1 MIFNPAEI
9 GGYMSAII
17 QAELIGRA
25 LEQAAAES
33 ADDTMMI
40 YEGTD
45 ISFGDVD
52 AISDR
57 VASGLLKLGFNK
69 GDKIGIIGLN
79 QPEWIYTYFAAAK
92 IGVVITGLSVRYRD
106 TEIEYIL
113 NQSETRAVLSLA
125 ALGEMDYVAFFKGF
139 QSKIPTVKEY
149 IFMGGDG
156 FEGSFAFSDL
166 MNTDIDQA
174 ALDQAKDSVQPDD
187 NMIIIY
193 TSGTTGTPK
202 GAVITHKSQLASAAA
217 QAVHTKIGPDD
228 CYPMVMPFNHVG
240 GITCGVLTTL
250 LGKGKYV
257 LIPMFSPDY
266 VVEQLKKY
274 PATIGT
280 GVPTIYTLL
289 MMTESYMAL
298 DHSKMRVA
306 IVGGSNADG
315 TLLKQM
321 KDTYP
326 NATVMNLYGLSESS
340 GTLVM
345 SPWDCDFD
353 MTAESIGKPI
363 GDFIVQIRDENGK
376 ELPQGEIG
384 ELCFKGDAV
393 ISEYYG
399 MPEKS
404 AEAFKDGWV
413 FTGDMGF
420 LNEQG
425 FIVLKGRKKEMYIQ
439 GGFNV
444 YPVEV
449 ENLLASHPKV
459 AMVAGIGVKD
469 DVLGEVG
476 RYYIIPAPGSEPT
489 EDEIKEFCKEHLA
502 DYKVPRQIVFR
513 PELPMTPAGK
523 IMKSMLENEG

>member
-1 MIFNPAEI
+1 
-9 GGYMSAII
+9 MSSII

-25 LEQAAAES
+25 LEQAAEES
-33 ADDTMMI
+33 PDQTMMI
-40 YEGTD
+40 YEGKE
-45 ISFGDVD
+45 ISFGEVNM
-52 AISDR
+52 ITDR
-57 VASGLLKLGFNK
+57 VAAGLLKLGFSK
-69 GDKIGIIGLN
+69 GDKIGIIALN
-79 QPEWIYTYFAAAK
+79 QPEWLYTYFAAAK

-106 TEIEYIL
+106 SELEYIL
-113 NQSETRAVLSLA
+113 NQSETRAVLSLPA
-125 ALGEMDYVAFFKGF
+125 AGELSYIDFFNGF
-139 QSKIPTVKEY
+139 REKLPSVKEF
-149 IFMGGDG
+149 IFLGGDG
-156 FEGSFAFSDL
+156 FEGSLRFSDL
-166 MNTDIDQA
+166 VNTEVDRA
-174 ALDQAKDSVQPDD
+174 ALDRAKAAVTSDD
-187 NMIIIY
+187 DMIIIY

-202 GAVITHKSQLASAAA
+202 GAVITHKSQMASARA
-217 QAVHTKIGPDD
+217 QAIHTRIGPDD
-228 CYPMVMPFNHVG
+228 CYPLALPFNHVG

-250 LGKGKYV
+250 LGKGRYV

-266 VVEQLKKY
+266 MVEQLKKY

-280 GVPTIYTLL
+280 GVPTMYTLL
-289 MMTESYMAL
+289 MMTPAYKEL

-321 KDTYP
+321 RDTFP
-326 NATVMNLYGLSESS
+326 NAVVMNLYGLSESS

-345 SPWDCDFD
+345 SPWDCSDEIT
-353 MTAESIGKPI
+353 MQSIGKPI
-363 GDFIVQIRDENGK
+363 GDFQVKVVDEAGK

-393 ISEYYG
+393 IKRYYG
-399 MPEKS
+399 MPDKS
-404 AEAFKDGWV
+404 AETFRDGWV

-420 LNEQG
+420 LNEEG
-425 FIVLKGRKKEMYIQ
+425 YIILKGRKKEMYIQ

-459 AMVAGIGVKD
+459 AMVAGIGIKD

-476 RYYIIPAPGSEPT
+476 RYYIIPAPGAEPT
-489 EDEIKEFCKEHLA
+489 EEEMIQFCREHLA
-502 DYKVPRQIVFR
+502 DYKVPRQILFR

-523 IMKSMLENEG
+523 IMKSVLEKEE

>member
-1 MIFNPAEI
+1 MGN
-9 GGYMSAII
+9 II
-17 QAELIGRA
+17 QAELIGKA
-25 LEQAAAES
+25 LEQASSES
-33 ADDTMMI
+33 SGDTMMI
-40 YEGTD
+40 YEGKE
-45 ISFGDVD
+45 ISFGEVD

-57 VASGLLKLGFNK
+57 VASGLLKLGFKK
-69 GDKIGIIGLN
+69 GEKIGIIGLN
-79 QPEWIYTYFAAAK
+79 QPEWLYTYFAAAK

-106 TEIEYIL
+106 SELDYIL

-125 ALGEMDYVAFFKGF
+125 AVGDMNYVEFFKEF
-139 QSKIPTVKEY
+139 KEKIPTVKEF

-156 FEGSFAFSDL
+156 FEGSYSFAEL
-166 MNTDIDQA
+166 MNSEVDKA
-174 ALDQAKDSVQPDD
+174 VLDQAKAAVTPDD
-187 NMIIIY
+187 DMIIIY

-202 GAVITHKSQLASAAA
+202 GAVISHKSQLASARA

-228 CYPMVMPFNHVG
+228 CFPMALPFNHVG

-266 VVEQLKKY
+266 IVEQLKKY

-280 GVPTIYTLL
+280 GVPTMYLML
-289 MMTESYMAL
+289 MMTESYIAL
-298 DHSKMRVA
+298 DHSKVRVA
-306 IVGGSNADG
+306 IIGGSNADG
-315 TLLKQM
+315 TLLKQLT
-321 KDTYP
+321 DTYP
-326 NATVMNLYGLSESS
+326 NAKVMNLYGLSESS

-345 SPWDCDFD
+345 SPWESNDA
-353 MTAESIGKPI
+353 MTVKSIGKPI
-363 GDFIVQIRDENGK
+363 GDFAVKVVDETGRD
-376 ELPQGEIG
+376 LPQGEIG

-393 ISEYYG
+393 IKRYYG
-399 MPEKS
+399 MPDKS
-404 AEAFKDGWV
+404 AETFNDDWV

-420 LNEQG
+420 LDEEG
-425 FIVLKGRKKEMYIQ
+425 YIVLKGRKKEMYIQ

-476 RYYIIPAPGSEPT
+476 RYYIIPAPGTEPT
-489 EDEIKEFCKEHLA
+489 EEEIKEFCKGQLA
-502 DYKVPRQIVFR
+502 DYKVPKQIVFR

-523 IMKSMLENEG
+523 IMKTALD